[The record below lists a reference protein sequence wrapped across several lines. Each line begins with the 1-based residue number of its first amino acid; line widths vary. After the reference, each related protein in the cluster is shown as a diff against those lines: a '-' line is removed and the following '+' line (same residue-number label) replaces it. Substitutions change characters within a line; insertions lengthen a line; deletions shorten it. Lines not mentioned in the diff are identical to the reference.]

1 MTTNDAL
8 ARVAEQ
14 RERLAE
20 RARLPWWF
28 WVLFSVATVGLVG
41 CTLIQDRLPAGVGTW
56 LVVWPSILVY
66 LVAEWLVRRTR
77 GISLSRR
84 TFRDYPSARLPSVL
98 FLVAALVGM
107 FVVMVTAHVRPD
119 IAVVALVV
127 AAPLAVGAMVWVQHA
142 MLADI
147 RTGRVRTP

>member
-1 MTTNDAL
+1 MTHEAL

-14 RERLAE
+14 RDRLAE

-28 WVLFSVATVGLVG
+28 WVLFTLATVGLVG
-41 CTLIQDRLPAGVGTW
+41 CTLIQEQLSAGVGTW
-56 LVVWPSILVY
+56 LVVVPSILVY
-66 LVAEWLVRRTR
+66 LLAEWLVRRTR

-98 FLVAALVGM
+98 FLLAALAGM

-119 IAVVALVV
+119 VAVVALVI
-127 AAPLAVGAMVWVQHA
+127 AAPLAIAAMVWVQHA

-147 RTGRVRTP
+147 RAGRVRSS